1 MKTDVHTPM
10 EVFFQPRYFHVP
22 LFQRPYVWT
31 EDAQWQPFWADV
43 RRSAELRIASQHE
56 NAHHF
61 LGAIVLQ
68 KTDEPFANLPV
79 HNVIDGQ
86 QRLTTLQLLI
96 DATAAVLEEGGQ
108 DTLASRLGDFT
119 HNPEK
124 FVSAAEFRLKLRHSN
139 RDRAAFAEV
148 MDAEPPVGYDALSH
162 TGSLIVGAHRYFAAE
177 VAQWLGDPADEQYAR
192 KASAFTEVLTNGLQ
206 LVVIELLA
214 TEDSQE
220 IFETL
225 NARGTPLSGADL
237 IKNYVF
243 QKLES
248 EGVDTKRA
256 YAEDWPFESKFW
268 EAEVS
273 VGRYTLT
280 RGSLFLN
287 QWLMA
292 RIGEEIGPRTT
303 FNRFKHY
310 VEHDSG
316 QKMSDLLPVIKA
328 QADRYE
334 QWTLQAGKSDA
345 QLDAVEMAVYRMQAA
360 GVEVLKPALIWL
372 HEPGRDIPGGVAA
385 DVINALES
393 WVVRRQL
400 LRLASADMGRVVADV
415 IRLSRNATPD
425 ELGGRVREQLAAL
438 NSASTY
444 WPGDTEIRDNLRAEA
459 AYRRY
464 SRGRL
469 RMYLEAI
476 ENRMRTK
483 MNQPQVPRRGYPI
496 EHLLPQKWESAWK
509 VIGLEAEQN
518 RAAHVHRLGN
528 LTLLTTSL
536 NSSVSNGPWDGTAGK
551 KAKLRQHDTF
561 LLNRSFLT
569 QDTDIWDEAAID
581 ARTEQ
586 MIVALLATWPVPL
599 GHLGEVV
606 DKQAASPT
614 WIEFK
619 DLVASRLLSP
629 GTVLVPREGKW
640 ATREALVRADGRITL
655 DGQAFDT
662 PSGAARYV
670 KGGASNGW
678 YFWRIK
684 DGDRLADL
692 RTRYRA
698 QQPRPAGGVDFTRL
712 HEILER
718 LPEGRW
724 TSYIEL
730 ADAFGTSAPAL
741 GVHMAAC
748 IQCSNAHRVLTSEGK
763 LSPQFRWAD
772 PADTRNPMELLRS
785 ENVTI
790 VDGKADPDRILIAD
804 DLVALLEE

>member
-1 MKTDVHTPM
+1 METNVYTPM
-10 EVFFQPRYFHVP
+10 EVFYQPRYFHVP
-22 LFQRPYVWT
+22 LFQRPYVWA
-31 EDAQWQPFWADV
+31 EDAQWQPLWADV
-43 RRSAELRIASQHE
+43 RRLAELRIDQPYE
-56 NAHHF
+56 KAHHF

-68 KTDEPFANLPV
+68 KSDDAFDNLKT

-86 QRLTTLQLLI
+86 QRLTTLQLLM
-96 DATAAVLEEGGQ
+96 DATAAVLEEGEQ
-108 DTLASRLGDFT
+108 DTLASQLGEFT

-124 FVSAAEFRLKLRHSN
+124 FVSAGELRLKLRHSN

-148 MDAEPPVGYDALSH
+148 MDAEPPVDYESLAH
-162 TGSLIVGAHRYFAAE
+162 RGSLMVGAHRYFAGE
-177 VAQWLGDPADEQYAR
+177 VAEWLGDTSSADYGV
-192 KASAFTEVLTNGLQ
+192 KAGALTEVLTNGLQ

-214 TEDSQE
+214 TENSQE

-243 QKLES
+243 QKLAA
-248 EGVDTKRA
+248 EGVDTKKA

-280 RGSLFLN
+280 RGSLFLG
-287 QWLMA
+287 QWLGA
-292 RIGEEIGPRTT
+292 RVGDEISPRTT
-303 FNRFKHY
+303 FTRFKHY

-328 QADRYE
+328 QADLYE
-334 QWTLQAGKSDA
+334 RWTLRAADPDLALSP
-345 QLDAVEMAVYRMQAA
+345 VEMSVYRMQAA

-372 HEPGRDIPGGVAA
+372 YEPGRSLA
-385 DVINALES
+385 DSTISAVLNALES
-393 WVVRRQL
+393 WMVRRQL
-400 LRLASADMGRVVADV
+400 LRLPAADMGRIVADV
-415 IRLSRNATPD
+415 IRLNRSTPED
-425 ELGGRVREQLAAL
+425 ELAERVRNQLAAL
-438 NSASTY
+438 NTASTY
-444 WPGDTEIRDNLRAEA
+444 WPADTEVRDSLRTEA

-464 SRGRL
+464 PRGRV

-476 ENRMRTK
+476 ENRLRAT

-496 EHLLPQKWESAWK
+496 EHLLPQKWESAWG
-509 VIGLEAEQN
+509 VSGLEAEQN

-536 NSSVSNGPWDGTAGK
+536 NSSVSNGPWAGPAGK
-551 KAKLRQHDTF
+551 KAKLHQHDTF
-561 LLNRSFLT
+561 LLNRPFLT
-569 QDTDIWDEAAID
+569 ADTETWDETAID
-581 ARTEQ
+581 RRTEE
-586 MIVALLATWPVPL
+586 MINALVATWPVPV
-599 GHLGEVV
+599 GHLGEIL
-606 DKQAASPT
+606 DKQTAAPT

-619 DLVASRLLSP
+619 DLVAAGLVAP
-629 GTVLVPREGKW
+629 GAVLIPREGKW
-640 ATREALVRADGRITL
+640 AAHEAVVREDGRITL
-655 DGQAFDT
+655 DGAEFDT
-662 PSGAARYV
+662 PSGAAKHV

-678 YFWRIK
+678 YFWRVK
-684 DGDRLADL
+684 DGDRLADI

-698 QQPRPAGGVDFTRL
+698 QQPRPAAGVDFTRL

-718 LPEGRW
+718 IPAGRW

-741 GVHMAAC
+741 GVHMASC
-748 IQCSNAHRVLTSEGK
+748 TQCTNAHRVLTWEGK

-772 PADTRNPMELLRS
+772 PTDMRDPIELLRS
-785 ENVTI
+785 EGIAIT
-790 VDGKADPDRILIAD
+790 DGKADPDRILIAD
-804 DLVALLEE
+804 DLVVLLER